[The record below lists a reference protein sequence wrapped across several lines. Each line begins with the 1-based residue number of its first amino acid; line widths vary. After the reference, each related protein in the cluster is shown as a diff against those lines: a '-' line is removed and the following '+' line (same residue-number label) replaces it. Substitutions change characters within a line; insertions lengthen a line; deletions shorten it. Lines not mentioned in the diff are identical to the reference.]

1 MLSRIIEE
9 SLINELKKL
18 IFASNNIVITC
29 HVSPDGD
36 AIGSSL
42 ALWHILSTLGKNVK
56 VITPDQTPKSL
67 SFLPGISDIDVY
79 SCNPDKVEK
88 LIKKT
93 DLIICLDF
101 NTISRIDK
109 LGDIVIEARAKKVMI
124 DHHLYPDTFSDV
136 LISYPEISSTCAL
149 LFYVVYQMELYDAMD
164 VNAAQCLYTGMMTDT
179 GNFSYNSCDPDL
191 YVIISKLLEKGINK
205 DEIYTYVYNTN
216 TESSLRINGYAISKK
231 MELDFQNAFAILS
244 LNKEELDEY
253 NYKKGDT
260 EGLVNIP
267 LSIPGISCSVFFRE
281 DNDFIKVSMRSK
293 GEFYVNTICEQYFN
307 GGGHKNAAGGEF
319 YGSLNEAVK
328 IFRSIFEK

>member
-1 MLSRIIEE
+1 MLSRVIDE
-9 SLINELKKL
+9 SQIKELKKL
-18 IFASNNIVITC
+18 ILASNNIVITC

-56 VITPDQTPKSL
+56 VITPDQAPKSL
-67 SFLPGISDIDVY
+67 FFLPGISDIDVY
-79 SCNPDKVEK
+79 SCNPEKVEK
-88 LIKKT
+88 ITKKA

-109 LGDIVIEARAKKVMI
+109 LGDIVVESRAKKVMI
-124 DHHLYPDTFSDV
+124 DHHLYPDAFSDV
-136 LISYPEISSTCAL
+136 LISYPEVSSTCAL
-149 LFYVVYQMELYDAMD
+149 LFYVISQLGLYEAID
-164 VNAAQCLYTGMMTDT
+164 VNAAKCLYAGMMTDT

-191 YVIISKLLEKGINK
+191 YIIVSKLLEKGINK

-231 MELDFQNAFAILS
+231 MELHIQEGVAILS
-244 LNKEELDEY
+244 LSKQELEEY

-260 EGLVNIP
+260 EGLVNVP

-293 GEFYVNTICEQYFN
+293 GEFHVNNICERYFN

-319 YGSLNEAVK
+319 YGSLNEAVE
-328 IFRSIFEK
+328 IFRTIFEK

>member
-1 MLSRIIEE
+1 MLSRVIDE
-9 SLINELKKL
+9 SRINELKKL

-42 ALWHILSTLGKNVK
+42 ALWHILLSLGKTVK
-56 VITPDQTPKSL
+56 VITPDQPPKSL
-67 SFLPGISDIDVY
+67 FFLPGISDIDIY

-88 LIKKT
+88 LIKKS

-109 LGDIVIEARAKKVMI
+109 LGDIVLESRAKKVMI
-124 DHHLYPDTFSDV
+124 DHHLYPDAFSDV
-136 LISYPEISSTCAL
+136 LISYPEVSSTCAL
-149 LFYVVYQMELYDAMD
+149 LYYVISQIGLYESMD

-191 YVIISKLLEKGINK
+191 YIIISKLLKKGINK

-216 TESSLRINGYAISKK
+216 TESSLRINGYALSKK
-231 MELDFQNAFAILS
+231 MELNFQKGVAILS
-244 LNKEELDEY
+244 LNKQELDEY

-260 EGLVNIP
+260 EGLVNVP

-319 YGSLNEAVK
+319 YGSLNEAVE